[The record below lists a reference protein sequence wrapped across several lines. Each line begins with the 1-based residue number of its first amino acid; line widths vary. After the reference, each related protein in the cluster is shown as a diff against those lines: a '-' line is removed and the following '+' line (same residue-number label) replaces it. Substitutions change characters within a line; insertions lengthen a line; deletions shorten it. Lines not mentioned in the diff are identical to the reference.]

1 MESRTEQDI
10 IMIAADVIFDYYAY
24 WTNINITENET
35 LMGGEGRTALA
46 EYATDLVMM
55 KAGFIN
61 EASLKNIQRVVHP
74 SNSVMIETELEKN
87 ISK

>member
-1 MESRTEQDI
+1 MFQQIVLLRLL
-10 IMIAADVIFDYYAY
+10 Y
-24 WTNINITENET
+24 
-35 LMGGEGRTALA
+35 
-46 EYATDLVMM
+46 
-55 KAGFIN
+55 